1 MLSRKTKNKEEFKN
15 METINDVWDII
26 NFTNELII
34 LAVNS
39 WVSDIHIEP
48 LKDFISI
55 RFREDW
61 DFVYVLKISH
71 DEYAKFLSRIKIM
84 SNLRI
89 DEKHKPQDWKIG
101 FKIEKTWEMIDLRI
115 SILPIIDWEKIVMR
129 ILRQDPSILNIDK
142 LEFLPLNLS
151 KIKNALK
158 SQYWLIL
165 VTWPTGSGKSTT
177 LFSILNY
184 FNPLDYNISTLEDP
198 VEYNIPYINQT
209 QIRPDIWFD
218 FASWLRSLVRQ
229 DPNII
234 MVWEIRDKE
243 TAMLAIEAAL
253 TWHLVLS
260 TIHTNSA
267 SATIQRLMNMWIEP
281 FLIASAL
288 KLVISQRLIKK
299 ICQSCKQKYKIK
311 EVALENKI
319 DWYLKSMNISEKAID
334 LDFYNPV
341 WCDKCNNSWC
351 LWRIWVHEV
360 LVMQE
365 ELDSLILN
373 KSSVNEIEDKA
384 EKLWMITIMQDW
396 ILKAATGK
404 TTIEEVLKLI

>member
-1 MLSRKTKNKEEFKN
+1 MPYQDKINIEGILNYWARK
-15 METINDVWDII
+15 
-26 NFTNELII
+26 
-34 LAVNS
+34 LA
-39 WVSDIHIEP
+39 SDIHLSE
-48 LKDFISI
+48 
-55 RFREDW
+55 W
-61 DFVYVLKISH
+61 DFPAFRVY
-71 DEYAKFLSRIKIM
+71 
-84 SNLRI
+84 
-89 DEKHKPQDWKIG
+89 WKIWKLKQAWTFTKEIMLKLAEEL
-101 FKIEKTWEMIDLRI
+101 FKWD
-115 SILPIIDWEKIVMR
+115 
-129 ILRQDPSILNIDK
+129 N
-142 LEFLPLNLS
+142 N
-151 KIKNALK
+151 KIKTFYEKKDIDFAYVSSEWIPFRVNWYFKLWKMWFSLRRIEREAKKMEDL
-158 SQYWLIL
+158 WLPQWLYQTLGKKQWLFL

-341 WCDKCNNSWC
+341 WCDKCNNSWY